1 MYSVIDIIK
10 ALSLLIEARFPAY
23 PVNDRDLTE
32 GFDRPSYFIDV
43 DRVETTDL
51 TAYLMQEESDIVLAF
66 FEEDNYRGFLKLLQM
81 KNQLVTVLKDPL
93 KLTDE
98 NGDVAMHVTLDS
110 LTTTVSKADKALI
123 CSFSTVL
130 VQEITDPDHDS
141 DKPLIDTLYT
151 DWDRSYAGEQ
161 FLDAEKFVEES
172 TEGLTLE
179 EE

>member
-10 ALSLLIEARFPAY
+10 ALSLLIEKHFPAY

-43 DRVETTDL
+43 DRVETSDI
-51 TAYLMQEESDIVLAF
+51 TAYLMQEESDIVLYF

-81 KNQLVTVLKDPL
+81 KNSLVTVLKDPL
-93 KLTDE
+93 ELTNDD
-98 NGDVAMHVTLDS
+98 GDTVMHVTLDS

-130 VQEITDPDHDS
+130 VQEITDPDHDH

-172 TEGLTLE
+172 TQNLVE

>member
-10 ALSLLIEARFPAY
+10 ALSLLIEKHFPAY
-23 PVNDRDLTE
+23 PINDRDLTE
-32 GFDRPSYFIDV
+32 GFNRPSYFIDV

-51 TAYLMQEESDIVLAF
+51 TAYLMQEESDIVLYF

-93 KLTDE
+93 ELTNDD
-98 NGDVAMHVTLDS
+98 GDTVMHVTLDS

-130 VQEITDPDHDS
+130 VQEITDPDHDH

-172 TEGLTLE
+172 TQNLVE

>member
-51 TAYLMQEESDIVLAF
+51 TAYLMQEESDIVLYF

-98 NGDVAMHVTLDS
+98 HGDVAMHVTLDS

-161 FLDAEKFVEES
+161 FLDAENFVEES
-172 TEGLTLE
+172 TQNLVE

>member
-10 ALSLLIEARFPAY
+10 ALSLLIEKHFPAY

-32 GFDRPSYFIDV
+32 GFNRPSYFIDV
-43 DRVETTDL
+43 DRVETSDI
-51 TAYLMQEESDIVLAF
+51 TAYLMQEESDIVLYF

-81 KNQLVTVLKDPL
+81 KNSLVTVLKDPL
-93 KLTDE
+93 ELTNDD
-98 NGDVAMHVTLDS
+98 GDTVMHVTLDS

-130 VQEITDPDHDS
+130 VQEITDPDHDH

-172 TEGLTLE
+172 TQNLVE

>member
-10 ALSLLIEARFPAY
+10 ALSLLIEKHFPAY

-32 GFDRPSYFIDV
+32 GFNRPSYFIDV
-43 DRVETTDL
+43 DRVETSDI
-51 TAYLMQEESDIVLAF
+51 TAYLMQEESDIVLYF

-93 KLTDE
+93 ELTNDD
-98 NGDVAMHVTLDS
+98 GDTVMHVTLDS

-130 VQEITDPDHDS
+130 VQEITDPDHDH
-141 DKPLIDTLYT
+141 DKPIIDTLYT

-172 TEGLTLE
+172 TQNLVE

>member
-10 ALSLLIEARFPAY
+10 ALSLLIEKHFPAY

-51 TAYLMQEESDIVLAF
+51 TAYLMQEESDIVLYF

-93 KLTDE
+93 ELTNDD
-98 NGDVAMHVTLDS
+98 GDTVMHVTLDS

-130 VQEITDPDHDS
+130 VQEITDPDHDH

-172 TEGLTLE
+172 TQNLVE

>member
-10 ALSLLIEARFPAY
+10 ALSLLIEKHFPAY

-32 GFDRPSYFIDV
+32 GFNRPSYFIDV
-43 DRVETTDL
+43 DRVETSDI
-51 TAYLMQEESDIVLAF
+51 TAYLMQEESDIVLYF

-93 KLTDE
+93 ELTNDD
-98 NGDVAMHVTLDS
+98 GDTVMHVTLDS

-130 VQEITDPDHDS
+130 VQEITDPDHDH

-172 TEGLTLE
+172 TQNLVE

>member
-10 ALSLLIEARFPAY
+10 ALSLLIEKHFPEY

-51 TAYLMQEESDIVLAF
+51 TAYLMQEESDIVLYF

-93 KLTDE
+93 ELTNDD
-98 NGDVAMHVTLDS
+98 GDTVMHVTLDS

-130 VQEITDPDHDS
+130 VQEITDPDHDH

-172 TEGLTLE
+172 TQNLVE

>member
-10 ALSLLIEARFPAY
+10 ALSLLIEKHFPAY

-32 GFDRPSYFIDV
+32 GFNRPSYFIDV
-43 DRVETTDL
+43 DRVETSDL
-51 TAYLMQEESDIVLAF
+51 TAYLMQEESDIVLYF

-93 KLTDE
+93 ELTNDD
-98 NGDVAMHVTLDS
+98 GDTVMHVTLDS

-130 VQEITDPDHDS
+130 VQEITDPDHDH

-172 TEGLTLE
+172 TQNLVE

>member
-1 MYSVIDIIK
+1 
-10 ALSLLIEARFPAY
+10 
-23 PVNDRDLTE
+23 
-32 GFDRPSYFIDV
+32 
-43 DRVETTDL
+43 
-51 TAYLMQEESDIVLAF
+51 MQEESDIVLHF
-66 FEEDNYRGFLKLLQM
+66 FEEDNYKGFLKLLQM

-98 NGDVAMHVTLDS
+98 NGDTVMHVTLDS

-130 VQEITDPDHDS
+130 VQEITDPDYDS

>member
-10 ALSLLIEARFPAY
+10 ALSLLIERHFPAY

-43 DRVETTDL
+43 DRVETSDL
-51 TAYLMQEESDIVLAF
+51 TAYLMQEESDIVLYF

-81 KNQLVTVLKDPL
+81 KNSLVTVLKDPL
-93 KLTDE
+93 ELTNDD
-98 NGDVAMHVTLDS
+98 GDTVMHVTLDS

-130 VQEITDPDHDS
+130 VQEITDPDHDH

-172 TEGLTLE
+172 TQNLVE

>member
-51 TAYLMQEESDIVLAF
+51 TAYLMQEESDIVLYF

-98 NGDVAMHVTLDS
+98 HGDVAMHVTLDS

-172 TEGLTLE
+172 TQNLVE